1 MLLEDG
7 TDRAVTNLKF
17 VKKKL
22 KKKKKERKKKT
33 TKTQYLQSAIKPGA
47 IKRGMS
53 VCSVHALFSGL

>member
-7 TDRAVTNLKF
+7 TDRAVTNLQLIKTER
-17 VKKKL
+17 
-22 KKKKKERKKKT
+22 KKEKKKT

-53 VCSVHALFSGL
+53 VHSIMAVVSGL

>member
-7 TDRAVTNLKF
+7 TDRAVTNLQLIKTER
-17 VKKKL
+17 
-22 KKKKKERKKKT
+22 KKEKKT

-53 VCSVHALFSGL
+53 VHSIMAVVSGLWGSS